1 MNIRIK
7 ELFKSDLDPNSN
19 EWWSKDK
26 IDKINFNFNLLRNGG
41 PSGPS
46 GLEGPNGVEGDKGET
61 GTEGNQGPFG
71 FQGIVGPSAVGS
83 WKSTILNGVDENEN
97 NYYQKVIWPSV
108 SIGVAGMAIP
118 VIGTNSNLDANGDYL
133 SPWYGTTATTPINLG
148 GSGAF
153 NVLTNGAASIPS
165 QGWYSSVSSFSL
177 DSDDSSHYF
186 NFGINNESDPILG
199 TVANSVFEIKPNDA
213 SSGYRYEIDFQRNIN
228 FNFISN
234 FGNINTLGENS
245 VINYPLYV
253 DATQPGKK
261 VEFVV
266 GGLKFNHQANL
277 NNVLKSND
285 NIGTVTWENV
295 SSLFSVLPIGSI
307 VKIPSTSFNSSNFY
321 TDNATVTDLST
332 GGTTNIRTN
341 FGAGRPDGMFGAWYL
356 CNGRKWGD
364 GGIISYDTP
373 NLNGFHY
380 SFEVSSTSNPGKSIY
395 GGSETSLSTD
405 TSTGVITQSH
415 QSGSQSGRYP
425 GNIENNYG
433 DENHIVFGEHVSI
446 IFLGSYGYEWS
457 NLDSTTET
465 TDFSAGYHE
474 YVDSPDQDGFDISA
488 RYAASLN
495 PVTRQWTAD
504 ISGGTSID
512 TFWLSD
518 ASFTTDGTSN
528 PSSSTGIR
536 VYENGIEVDDGWFFR
551 EQSGGLVGIA
561 RYYENGTGFTGLK
574 HMFEP
579 QQSWMWYGESVW
591 DVDGNHFDTLGATS
605 NGTTVPLSTIQNSN
619 DPVFVE
625 MHVSSSFHGHPN
637 STSNISDPDF
647 TDYES
652 NSHIWSVDSSSNQIV
667 IPTTGWWR
675 SITYTDSY
683 TVTTFSGVMFSETT
697 TTIDAG
703 YQMTY
708 RKYWSNGDNEFKGDI
723 IKDNYIPWND
733 SWHLASGAN
742 SSSIACSNGGTDSLT
757 FYSGNAWPTGWLS
770 IAGNSSNAKRDD
782 FTASL
787 SAWYIWDKIY
797 VRADANH
804 YSSTTPLSNRG
815 KHPLVLVNDG
825 PIIGEQPN
833 IVIADTISSKYREID
848 SASMASALSDCSGG
862 SGFGS
867 GYVFNFTDINPGS
880 GSGNGTVVAEFDWDG
895 PNLSTSNFSLTNLPT
910 GVSGSIG
917 SVDNSDETVNVNLTS
932 NTNNGINRDVTL
944 SLTNINYQMS
954 QTGTTSIQFNW
965 GPCHVEG
972 TLITMSNGKFK
983 KVENLQIGDSLSSYK
998 IGGLRESGEWRNFK
1012 VNKLI
1017 KEAST
1022 VTVVNIV
1029 KGTHISYMDINK
1041 GLTKITSE
1049 HPVLVKHNNI
1059 IQFKQAGKISLG
1071 EFIYV
1076 NEKWTKVFSN
1086 EYVKETSN
1094 TYSIDVEADDVYIA
1108 DGVLCHNQEQ
1118 EQKYN

>member
-41 PSGPS
+41 PLGPS

-83 WKSTILNGVDENEN
+83 WKSTILNGVDENGN
-97 NYYQKVIWPSV
+97 NYYQKVIWPSGQ
-108 SIGVAGMAIP
+108 IGVAGMAIP

-133 SPWYGTTATTPINLG
+133 SPWYGTTATTPINLAG
-148 GSGAF
+148 NGAF

-165 QGWYSSVSSFSL
+165 QGWYSSASSFSL

-186 NFGINNESDPILG
+186 NFGINNVSDPILG

-380 SFEVSSTSNPGKSIY
+380 TLGVSSTSNPGKSIY

-425 GNIENNYG
+425 GNIQNNSG
-433 DENHIVFGEHVSI
+433 DEKHIVFGEHVSI
-446 IFLGSYGYEWS
+446 IFLGSYGYEWG
-457 NLDSTTET
+457 NLDSTAET

-551 EQSGGLVGIA
+551 EHSAVPGGIA

-574 HMFEP
+574 HVFEP
-579 QQSWMWYGESVW
+579 QQSWMWYGEGLW
-591 DVDGNHFDTLGATS
+591 DVDGNSVDIFQ
-605 NGTTVPLSTIQNSN
+605 TTYNNEPVSLATIQNSN
-619 DPVFVE
+619 NPVFVE
-625 MHVSSSFHGHPN
+625 MHVSSDFQGNPTAN
-637 STSNISDPDF
+637 SQNSNTNDPDF

-652 NSHIWSVDSSSNQIV
+652 NSHIWSVNSSNQIV

-675 SITYTDSY
+675 SVTYTDAFTGSY
-683 TVTTFSGVMFSETT
+683 NIS
-697 TTIDAG
+697 IPAG
-703 YQMTY
+703 YQLTY
-708 RKYWSNGDNEFKGDI
+708 RKYWNNSDNEFKGAT
-723 IKDNYIPWND
+723 IKDNYIPYNRT
-733 SWHLASGAN
+733 WHLASGAN
-742 SSSIACSNGGTDSLT
+742 SSSAACDTSGTNSLT
-757 FYSGNAWPTGWLS
+757 FYARDAHGTLAGNAVSLPF
-770 IAGNSSNAKRDD
+770 SN
-782 FTASL
+782 F
-787 SAWYIWDKIY
+787 SAINFNFITDQIY
-797 VRADANH
+797 VRGDASHSSGTTSLAD
-804 YSSTTPLSNRG
+804 TG
-815 KHPLVLVNDG
+815 KHPLVLVKDG

-833 IVIADTISSKYREID
+833 IVIADSLSSEYREIN
-848 SASMASALSDCSGG
+848 SNSMAPTLSDCSGG

-867 GYVFNFTDINPGS
+867 GYVFNFTDINPEFGV
-880 GSGNGTVVAEFDWDG
+880 GNGTVVAEFEWDG
-895 PNLSTSNFSLTNLPT
+895 PGLSTSNFSLTNLPT

-917 SVDNSDETVNVNLTS
+917 SVDNSNETVNVNLTS

-1086 EYVKETSN
+1086 EYVKKTSN

>member
-83 WKSTILNGVDENEN
+83 WKSTMLNGVDENGD
-97 NYYQKVIWPSV
+97 NYTQKVIWPAV
-108 SIGVAGMAIP
+108 PIGVAGMAIP
-118 VIGTNSNLDANGDYL
+118 VIGTNSNLDANGDHL
-133 SPWYGTTATTPINLG
+133 SPWYGTTATAPINL
-148 GSGAF
+148 SSNGAF
-153 NVLTNGAASIPS
+153 NVLTNGATRANNEDFHE
-165 QGWYSSVSSFSL
+165 YSSLSSFSL
-177 DSDDSSHYF
+177 DSDGSSHYF
-186 NFGINNESDPILG
+186 NFGISNASDPALG

-253 DATQPGKK
+253 DATQPGRK

-285 NIGTVTWENV
+285 NVGTVTWENV

-332 GGTTNIRTN
+332 GGTTDIRTN
-341 FGAGRPDGMFGAWYL
+341 FGAGRPDGMFGAWYI

-380 SFEVSSTSNPGKSIY
+380 SFGMQSTSNPGKSIY
-395 GGSETSLSTD
+395 GGSETSLSTN

-415 QSGSQSGRYP
+415 QSGSQNGRYLSD
-425 GNIENNYG
+425 IQNNYE

-446 IFLGSYGYEWS
+446 IFLGSYGYEWG
-457 NLDSTTET
+457 NLDSTAET

-504 ISGGTSID
+504 ISGGGTSID

-518 ASFTTDGTSN
+518 GSFTTDGTSN

-551 EQSGGLVGIA
+551 EHSAVPGGIA

-574 HMFEP
+574 HVFEP
-579 QQSWMWYGESVW
+579 QQSWMWYGEGLW
-591 DVDGNHFDTLGATS
+591 DVDGNSVDIFQ
-605 NGTTVPLSTIQNSN
+605 TTYTNEPVSLATIQNSN
-619 DPVFVE
+619 NPVFVE
-625 MHVSSSFHGHPN
+625 MHVSSDFQGNPTAN
-637 STSNISDPDF
+637 SQNSNTNDPDF

-652 NSHIWSVDSSSNQIV
+652 NSHIWSVNSSNQIV

-675 SITYTDSY
+675 SVTYTDAFTGSY
-683 TVTTFSGVMFSETT
+683 NIPVP
-697 TTIDAG
+697 AG
-703 YQMTY
+703 YQLTY
-708 RKYWSNGDNEFKGDI
+708 RKYWNNSDNEFKGAT
-723 IKDNYIPWND
+723 IKDNYIPYNRT
-733 SWHLASGAN
+733 WHLASGAN
-742 SSSIACSNGGTDSLT
+742 SSNAACDTSGTNSLT
-757 FYSGNAWPTGWLS
+757 FYARDAYGTLGGNTGS
-770 IAGNSSNAKRDD
+770 SAFFDFINSFNFISDQ
-782 FTASL
+782 
-787 SAWYIWDKIY
+787 IY
-797 VRADANH
+797 VRGDASH
-804 YSSTTPLSNRG
+804 SSSTTALADMG
-815 KHPLVLVNDG
+815 KHPLVLIEDG
-825 PIIGEQPN
+825 PIIGEQTN
-833 IVIADTISSKYREID
+833 IVIADSISSKYREIN
-848 SASMASALSDCSGG
+848 SNSMAPTLSDCIVN
-862 SGFGS
+862 FGN
-867 GYVFNFTDINPGS
+867 YTFDFTDITPEV
-880 GSGNGTVVAEFDWDG
+880 GNGPGTTVADFTWDG
-895 PNLSTSNFSLTNLPT
+895 PNLSASDFTLSNVPSSLAMSVTNVNNSNNKVTISILPTTGSGTHQTIDLNFSSPYTITP
-910 GVSGSIG
+910 S
-917 SVDNSDETVNVNLTS
+917 SD
-932 NTNNGINRDVTL
+932 
-944 SLTNINYQMS
+944 TNIDFS
-954 QTGTTSIQFNW
+954 W

-983 KVENLQIGDSLSSYK
+983 KVENLQIGDNLSSYK
-998 IGGLRESGEWRNFK
+998 INGLSESGEWRNFK

-1017 KEAST
+1017 KETST
-1022 VTVVNIV
+1022 VKVVNIK
-1029 KGTHISYMDINK
+1029 KGTHASYRDINK
-1041 GLTKITSE
+1041 GLTKITGE

-1059 IQFKQAGKISLG
+1059 IQFKQVSEISLG

-1086 EYVKETSN
+1086 EYVKKTSN
-1094 TYSIDVEADDVYIA
+1094 TYNIDVEIDDVYIA
-1108 DGVLCHNQEQ
+1108 DGVLCHNTEQ
-1118 EQKYN
+1118 SKTE